1 LIKIGLG
8 KALGFSLLTF
18 IGLNFLFIIIAAT
31 FSEAGLEPLF
41 TDISNDPLV
50 IITILFAPIIYMPGT
65 VITEIYTFGP
75 IDASLIGTIGFLV
88 SPFVAALVAGLTGES
103 KKGSFL
109 GWMITALIGSAA
121 LGVLASVSPSTLL
134 NVGMSVTDPIML
146 LIMSV
151 TDPIMSLIMS
161 LIGFM
166 LNGAVYGIFYGCFAL
181 LFTKT
186 EMY

>member
-1 LIKIGLG
+1 MIKIGLG

-31 FSEAGLEPLF
+31 FSVSGLEPLF

-50 IITILFAPIIYMPGT
+50 IITILFAPINYMPGN
-65 VITEIYTFGP
+65 VIMSLYAQISFGP
-75 IDASLIGTIGFLV
+75 IDASLIRSVGFLV

-103 KKGSFL
+103 KGGSFG

-121 LGVLASVSPSTLL
+121 WGVLAFVYLAP
-134 NVGMSVTDPIML
+134 NPIVL
-146 LIMSV
+146 LIGY
-151 TDPIMSLIMS
+151 LI
-161 LIGFM
+161 I
-166 LNGAVYGIFYGCFAL
+166 GAVYGIFYGCFAL